1 MKNATEQI
9 KTETDLATGLV
20 KKWSE
25 RANEFLEDKHKAE
38 LESIQLRGILNRI
51 MGLVESAI
59 THDEYSAEVIRD
71 ISRILDS
78 KYEIIN
84 KEVLKW

>member
-1 MKNATEQI
+1 MTNKTKQI
-9 KTETDLATGLV
+9 KTETDLATGLI

-25 RANEFLEDKHKAE
+25 RANELLEEKHKSE
-38 LESIQLRGILNRI
+38 LEAIQLRGILNRI

-59 THDEYSAEVIRD
+59 SHEEYSAEVIRD

-84 KEVLKW
+84 KEVL